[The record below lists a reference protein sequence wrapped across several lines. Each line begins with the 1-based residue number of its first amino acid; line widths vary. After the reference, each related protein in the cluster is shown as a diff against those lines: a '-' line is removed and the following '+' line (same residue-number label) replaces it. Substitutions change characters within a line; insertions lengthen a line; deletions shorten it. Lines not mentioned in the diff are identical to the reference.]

1 MNICPVSKME
11 LLKIKKVAVL
21 EDGRLAVYPER
32 TSGSYQ
38 YIYREAAGVYWNS
51 DLHCFHSTIPRTWDY
66 REWFS
71 QIVCIVLSGLNIRLI
86 LSDDTK
92 YESLDENF
100 AKDIICSNETV
111 QCWIDEQDLINK
123 NRNHNIQTWLK
134 NPSSK

>member
-11 LLKIKKVAVL
+11 LLKIKKVAIL

-51 DLHCFHSTIPRTWDY
+51 DQNCFQSTVPRTWNY

-71 QIVCIVLSGLNIRLI
+71 QIVCIVLSGLNARLI

-92 YESLDENF
+92 YESLDDNI
-100 AKDIICSNETV
+100 AKDIIASNETV
-111 QCWIDEQDLINK
+111 QCWVDEQQTK
-123 NRNHNIQTWLK
+123 NRNDKSNQKFILNK
-134 NPSSK
+134 LIK